1 MKVMTKFEG
10 SSIGIHCFE
19 AYKVIVKRKIEK
31 GGSTTS
37 YIWCCPS
44 SSGEYAYDSVTLSD
58 GNYKKPDA
66 RIPSSS
72 KWLIF
77 DLMPSLA
84 QNTLTLLVF
93 VSPIKYLFMWI

>member
-1 MKVMTKFEG
+1 VSKRTKLLL
-10 SSIGIHCFE
+10 S
-19 AYKVIVKRKIEK
+19 VKLKKADQPRHIF
-31 GGSTTS
+31 GR
-37 YIWCCPS
+37 CPS
-44 SSGEYAYDSVTLSD
+44 SSGEYAYDSVALSD

-66 RIPSSS
+66 WIPSSS

-77 DLMPSLA
+77 NLIPRLV

>member
-37 YIWCCPS
+37 YIWS
-44 SSGEYAYDSVTLSD
+44 LS
-58 GNYKKPDA
+58 KLQW
-66 RIPSSS
+66 R
-72 KWLIF
+72 
-77 DLMPSLA
+77 
-84 QNTLTLLVF
+84 VR
-93 VSPIKYLFMWI
+93 V